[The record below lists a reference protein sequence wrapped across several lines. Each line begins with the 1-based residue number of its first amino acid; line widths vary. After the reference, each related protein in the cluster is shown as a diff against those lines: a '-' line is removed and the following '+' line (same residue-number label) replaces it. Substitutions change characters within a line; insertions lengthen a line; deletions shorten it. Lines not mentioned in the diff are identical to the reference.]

1 MADAGRVA
9 WVTGASR
16 GIGAAVA
23 AEFSRRGYAVG
34 VSARSEE
41 QLARVAERAG
51 GRVLVVPADVTDRE
65 AMLAAAARVREEL
78 GPIDVAVLNAA
89 HWGQMSVAA
98 WDSALFRRHLDTNVV
113 GMVHGIEAV
122 LADMRRRRSG
132 TIAGLASVAGYRG
145 LPRSEAYGATK
156 AAQINLLE
164 SLRIDLAPAGI
175 RVVTVCPGF
184 VRTDLTANNSFPMPW
199 IMEPDE
205 AARRICDGIERG
217 KAEVVFPL
225 PMMLSMKAA
234 RLVPVR
240 LWAWGF
246 SRVPQRTPPD
256 GANSASPSADGT

>member
-1 MADAGRVA
+1 VSRVA

-23 AEFSRRGYAVG
+23 TEFARRGYAVG
-34 VSARSEE
+34 VSARNEAQLE
-41 QLARVAERAG
+41 QVAGGAG
-51 GRVLVVPADVTDRE
+51 GRMLVVPADVTDRE
-65 AMLAAAARVREEL
+65 AMLAAAARVRDEL

-98 WDSALFRRHLDTNVV
+98 WDSDLFRRHLDTNVV

-122 LADMRRRRSG
+122 LSDMRRRRSG

-164 SLRIDLAPAGI
+164 SLRIDLAPAGV

-184 VRTDLTANNSFPMPW
+184 VRTALTASNTFPMPW

-225 PMMLSMKAA
+225 PMMLAMKAA

-246 SRVPQRTPPD
+246 GRVPQRPAAERADSATPSTD
-256 GANSASPSADGT
+256 GP

>member
-1 MADAGRVA
+1 VADAGRVA

-41 QLARVAERAG
+41 QLAQVAERAV

-205 AARRICDGIERG
+205 AARRICDGIARG
-217 KAEVVFPL
+217 RAEVVFPL
-225 PMMLSMKAA
+225 PIMLTMKAA

-240 LWAWGF
+240 TWAWAL
-246 SRVPQRTPPD
+246 SRAPRGPAQGSPE
-256 GANSASPSADGT
+256 SAPIP

>member
-1 MADAGRVA
+1 VSRVA

-23 AEFSRRGYAVG
+23 REFVSRGYAVG
-34 VSARSEE
+34 ISSRSEQ
-41 QLARVAERAG
+41 QLQRVAGAAG
-51 GRVLVVPADVTDRE
+51 GRVLVVPADVTDRD
-65 AMLAAAARVREEL
+65 AMLAAAARVRDEL

-98 WDSALFRRHLDTNVV
+98 WDSALFRRHLDTNLV

-156 AAQINLLE
+156 AAQINMLE
-164 SLRIDLAPAGI
+164 SLRIDLAPAGV
-175 RVVTVCPGF
+175 RVITVCPGF
-184 VRTDLTANNSFPMPW
+184 VRTDLTAGNTFPMPW
-199 IMEPDE
+199 IMEPEE

-217 KAEVVFPL
+217 RAEVVFPL
-225 PMMLSMKAA
+225 GMMLAMKAA

-246 SRVPQRTPPD
+246 ARVPQRSAATT
-256 GANSASPSADGT
+256 GADSAAASGERP

>member
-1 MADAGRVA
+1 MVGAGRVA

-23 AEFSRRGYAVG
+23 SEFARRGYAVG
-34 VSARSEE
+34 ISARNQE
-41 QLARVAERAG
+41 QLQRVADAAP

-65 AMLAAAARVREEL
+65 GMLAAAARVRDEL

-98 WDSALFRRHLDTNVV
+98 WDSALFRRHMDTNVV
-113 GMVHGIEAV
+113 GMAHGIEAV
-122 LADMRRRRSG
+122 LADMRRRGSG

-164 SLRIDLAPAGI
+164 SLRIDLGPTGI

-184 VRTDLTANNSFPMPW
+184 VRTDLTAANTFPMPW
-199 IMEPDE
+199 MMEPDE
-205 AARRICDGIERG
+205 AARRICDGIVRG

-225 PMMLSMKAA
+225 PMMLAMKTA

-246 SRVPQRTPPD
+246 AKVPQRSAPTSAESATPSTD
-256 GANSASPSADGT
+256 SP